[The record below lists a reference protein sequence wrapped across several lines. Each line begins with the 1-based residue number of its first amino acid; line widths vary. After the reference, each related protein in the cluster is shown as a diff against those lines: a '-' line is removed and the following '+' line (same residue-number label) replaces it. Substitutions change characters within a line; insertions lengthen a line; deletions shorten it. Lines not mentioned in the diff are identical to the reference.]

1 MSQGDKTK
9 NRGPKTTEGRLR
21 SLANLTNVGKKLKSN
36 KYYLNHVKR
45 SGMKYVSKKDLRWL
59 APVKRKELYVYLA
72 EENRSDVVTPYY
84 KIGCTV
90 NPERR
95 KHGNGSDSP
104 FPLFYSV
111 VFWYETN
118 TYNLE
123 KFLPRRLHNFR
134 TFHTLKGGMEG
145 FDFGHDRESVR
156 KNFIKC
162 CMQFCKERNL
172 KWKIIK

>member
-1 MSQGDKTK
+1 M
-9 NRGPKTTEGRLR
+9 
-21 SLANLTNVGKKLKSN
+21 
-36 KYYLNHVKR
+36 
-45 SGMKYVSKKDLRWL
+45 
-59 APVKRKELYVYLA
+59 
-72 EENRSDVVTPYY
+72 TPYY

>member
-1 MSQGDKTK
+1 MMTDKLYM
-9 NRGPKTTEGRLR
+9 NQL
-21 SLANLTNVGKKLKSN
+21 
-36 KYYLNHVKR
+36 YDD
-45 SGMKYVSKKDLRWL
+45 GMEYVSKKDLRWL
-59 APVKRKELYVYLA
+59 APVKHKELYIYLA

-84 KIGCTV
+84 KIGFATDLKK
-90 NPERR
+90 R
-95 KHGNGSDSP
+95 KRGNKTDSP

-123 KFLPRRLHNFR
+123 KFLHRRLHNFR
-134 TFHTLKGGMEG
+134 TFHTLKGGTEW

-156 KNFIKC
+156 KNFKKC